1 MPSGLGDLTGK
12 RILVTGATSA
22 GPAPGFGTARALAGR
37 SARPCGYH
45 TAARPVAVAA
55 EQTRTKLEV

>member
-1 MPSGLGDLTGK
+1 MAIPWTPSGLGDLTGK

-22 GPAPGFGTARALAGR
+22 
-37 SARPCGYH
+37 
-45 TAARPVAVAA
+45 RPVAVAA